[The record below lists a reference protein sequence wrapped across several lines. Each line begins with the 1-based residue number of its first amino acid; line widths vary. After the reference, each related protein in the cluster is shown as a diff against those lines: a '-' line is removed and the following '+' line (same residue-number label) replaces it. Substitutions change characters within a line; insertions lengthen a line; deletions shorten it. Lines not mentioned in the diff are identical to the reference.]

1 MVDTFAPDGNSPM
14 KVAPE
19 MVEAVSRLKS
29 SAASIS
35 GLGWEA
41 TPYTP
46 LGLPVLKLIAV
57 AQAGTAHKDRIV
69 RPKPATLRIILGT
82 PLRRFRCPPRVLLR
96 SNIQDTPNCWPSS
109 SLNVITR
116 KPPRDP

>member
-69 RPKPATLRIILGT
+69 RPKPATLRIILRNSPPTVPLSSAGAT
-82 PLRRFRCPPRVLLR
+82 PFEHIGYTKLWAQFK
-96 SNIQDTPNCWPSS
+96 SNCD
-109 SLNVITR
+109 
-116 KPPRDP
+116 